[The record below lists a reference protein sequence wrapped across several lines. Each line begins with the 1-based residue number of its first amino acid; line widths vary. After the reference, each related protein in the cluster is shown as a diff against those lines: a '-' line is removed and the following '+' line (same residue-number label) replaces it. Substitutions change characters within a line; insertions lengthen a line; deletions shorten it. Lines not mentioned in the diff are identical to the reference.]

1 MNPILIITN
10 MPDKMRALTL
20 AEKLISKR
28 LAACVNVQAECTSVY
43 RWQDKIETT
52 REVPIF
58 IKTLAQ
64 HYIQVE
70 KAIKAA
76 HPDELPEII
85 TVPIS
90 GGLPAYLRWI
100 ADETLILDKK

>member
-1 MNPILIITN
+1 

-85 TVPIS
+85 TVQIS

>member
-10 MPDKMRALTL
+10 LPDKMSALTL
-20 AEKLISKR
+20 AEKLINTR
-28 LAACVNVQAECTSVY
+28 LAACVNVQSECTSFY
-43 RWQDKIETT
+43 RWQCKIETSN
-52 REVPIF
+52 EIPIL

-70 KAIKAA
+70 KAIKEV

-90 GGLPAYLRWI
+90 GGLPAYLQWI
-100 ADETLILDKK
+100 ADETLILDKN

>member
-10 MPDKMRALTL
+10 LPDKMSALTL
-20 AEKLISKR
+20 AEKLISTR
-28 LAACVNVQAECTSVY
+28 LAACVNVQAECTSFY
-43 RWQDKIETT
+43 RWQDKIETSS
-52 REVPIF
+52 EIPIL

-64 HYIQVE
+64 HYVQVE

-90 GGLPAYLRWI
+90 GGLPAYLQWI
-100 ADETLILDKK
+100 ADETLILDKN

>member
-1 MNPILIITN
+1 

-64 HYIQVE
+64 HYIQGE

-76 HPDELPEII
+76 HSDELPEII
-85 TVPIS
+85 TVQIS